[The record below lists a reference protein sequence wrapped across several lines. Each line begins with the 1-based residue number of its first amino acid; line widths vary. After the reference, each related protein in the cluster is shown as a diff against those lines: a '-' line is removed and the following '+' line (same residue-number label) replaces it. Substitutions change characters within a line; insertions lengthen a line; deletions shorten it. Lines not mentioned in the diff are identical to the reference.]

1 MSNPSSHFRISP
13 LTREFIVGCVILVAV
28 IFSRGFSIVYP
39 AELSADESELL
50 VQIDRYE
57 HDLMPWRS
65 VDGSTI
71 GPVNPWF
78 LLVVKQT
85 GWPISYSGIHF
96 LSALL
101 QALIAIVSY
110 YTVRLFLPFGP
121 ACLAGLAGTLALAG
135 SASINFMYF
144 ATELVPALA
153 LSLAVL
159 GLVIYQLMMLHRQG
173 QTIGK
178 RAMKVRIVRTDGS
191 HCGIGR
197 LIALRWLVPALIG
210 AIPLVGGLFSLLDP
224 LMIFRENRLCLH
236 DNIADTKVVQA

>member
-1 MSNPSSHFRISP
+1 MMLDNIY
-13 LTREFIVGCVILVAV
+13 LTREEVMDQSNPYAASTVALDTPAGQQV
-28 IFSRGFSIVYP
+28 LADRG
-39 AELSADESELL
+39 A
-50 VQIDRYE
+50 R
-57 HDLMPWRS
+57 
-65 VDGSTI
+65 
-71 GPVNPWF
+71 
-78 LLVVKQT
+78 
-85 GWPISYSGIHF
+85 
-96 LSALL
+96 
-101 QALIAIVSY
+101 LIAVLIDGFAV
-110 YTVRLFLPFGP
+110 LACMLPFG
-121 ACLAGLAGTLALAG
+121 LAFLVGDGTGAVAGIAG
-135 SASINFMYF
+135 
-144 ATELVPALA
+144 A
-153 LSLAVL
+153 LSGLAVL